1 MARLLSE
8 MNKVDIALVPA
19 NLNGAGT
26 GPYYN
31 MGLRRKALFVWEV
44 GAMAS
49 GVTSIGQVMQATDDA
64 GTGAKVV
71 TNNAATITANTGVA
85 SLTITCATVV
95 ATDAVI
101 INGLTYTAAAAAD
114 LPNRVFAVGAD
125 DTACAASLASAINH
139 ATAGV
144 PGVKATSALGVVTVV
159 AAEPGNTTITASS
172 SDATITVATVRA
184 IGYVECDESFLDNAN
199 GFSYIALRVTNSA
212 AALTGAILISGDN
225 RYSPIVNQVAA
236 AKVDVEA

>member
-184 IGYVECDESFLDNAN
+184 MRME
-199 GFSYIALRVTNSA
+199 LRITWEIT
-212 AALTGAILISGDN
+212 LLWHLISRRNLPEVPAPARQGDPA
-225 RYSPIVNQVAA
+225 RERSPAEGVAKKPA
-236 AKVDVEA
+236 RG